1 MQIGQLNTLT
11 VTKKVDFGVYL
22 DGGTYGEILL
32 PKKWVPKGTE
42 AQDGIEVFIYFDSED
57 RLIATTMK
65 PYASLHTFAPLKVV
79 EVNQVG
85 AFLDWGLEKDL
96 LVPRAEQHRAM
107 EPNKRYL
114 VYIKQDHEGRLVGS
128 SKIDRYLDKTEPQFK
143 PGEEVDLLIAQT
155 TDLGTKVIINHT
167 HWGLVYAQDIFKPL
181 AYGEK
186 IRGYIKMIRPDGK
199 IDVVLRKAGG
209 DGVRELAEH
218 ILSELNNNGGSLPL
232 NDKSSPEAIKQA
244 FGESKK
250 SFKNALGYLYKQK
263 RITFTEKGIEL
274 SL

>member
-32 PKKWVPKGTE
+32 PKKWVPKDTE
-42 AQDGIEVFIYFDSED
+42 AQDKIEVFIYFDSED

-96 LVPRAEQHRAM
+96 LVPRAEQHRSM

-155 TDLGTKVIINHT
+155 TELGTKVIINHT
-167 HWGLVYAQDIFKPL
+167 HWGLVYAQDIFKSL

-199 IDVVLRKAGG
+199 IDVVLRKVGG
-209 DGVRELAEH
+209 DGVRELAED
-218 ILSELNNNGGSLPL
+218 ILSELNNNGGFLAL

-263 RITFTEKGIEL
+263 RITFTEKGIKL

>member
-186 IRGYIKMIRPDGK
+186 IRGYIKMIRPDDK
-199 IDVVLRKAGG
+199 IDVVLRKVGG

-218 ILSELNNNGGSLPL
+218 ILSELNNNGGFLPL

-263 RITFTEKGIEL
+263 RITFTEKGIKL